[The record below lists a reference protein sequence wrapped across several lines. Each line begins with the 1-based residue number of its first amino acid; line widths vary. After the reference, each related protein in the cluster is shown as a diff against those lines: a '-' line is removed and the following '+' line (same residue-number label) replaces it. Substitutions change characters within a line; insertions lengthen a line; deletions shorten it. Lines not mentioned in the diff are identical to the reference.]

1 MPKNKSID
9 LHVHSSYS
17 DGRLSPEE
25 LVKLAV
31 KHNVVALA
39 MTDHDTMAGS
49 AEKIEAC
56 RRGGVECVL
65 GVEMSCQL
73 AGREVHVLSLFANP
87 ASPER
92 GKIEELS
99 SSRKRRMIAML
110 DKLNTM
116 GIHISME
123 DLPVAAEGVYGR
135 PHLARALVEK
145 GVVKNINEAF
155 RRFLYDS
162 GPVHIDKVRLEAA
175 EGIALA
181 KSLGGVAVL
190 AHPGVSGLLGD
201 LDTLVAMGLDGIE
214 AYHPKHGGE
223 TIAKLLRYCRER
235 GLVVSGGSDFHSPG
249 DGPDIGSVMVPCD
262 ILEPL
267 RALAAERKR

>member
-1 MPKNKSID
+1 MPRNKTID
-9 LHVHSSYS
+9 LHVHSTFS
-17 DGRLSPEE
+17 DGRLSPGE
-25 LVKLAV
+25 LVKLAAR
-31 KHNVVALA
+31 HNVVALA

-56 RRGGVECVL
+56 RQAGIECVI

-73 AGREVHVLSLFANP
+73 GGREVHILSLFADP
-87 ASPER
+87 DSPEKGR
-92 GKIEELS
+92 IVELS
-99 SSRKRRMIAML
+99 HSRRQRMAAML
-110 DKLNTM
+110 DKLNAR
-116 GIHISME
+116 GIHINME
-123 DLPVAAEGVYGR
+123 DLPVASDGVYGR

-162 GPVHIDKVRLEAA
+162 GPVHIDKVRLDAA

-201 LDTLVAMGLDGIE
+201 LDTLVGMGLDGIE

-223 TIAKLLRYCRER
+223 TIAKILRYCRER

-262 ILEPL
+262 VLEPL
-267 RALAAERKR
+267 RELAAERK